1 MRRDVIAL
9 VLGLLAAGCTRDQ
22 WQRFPGPDDVIAL
35 FPWFANMHTGP
46 AIQPYKMP
54 LAPVEGTVPITGT
67 QPDLQITPATI
78 AAIDRLENPVLQTA
92 ESIERGRD
100 RYEIYCQVC
109 HGEEGAGDGPVAD
122 ALAGIVPSILTD
134 RARAYSDGYIYTL
147 INRGRAV
154 MPHYGDKIRGDDR
167 WHVVNY
173 VRVLQGAAR

>member
-1 MRRDVIAL
+1 
-9 VLGLLAAGCTRDQ
+9 LAAGCTRDQ

-35 FPWFANMHTGP
+35 FPWFSNMYTGP

-54 LAPVEGTVPITGT
+54 LAPVEGTVPITGV

-109 HGEEGAGDGPVAD
+109 HGDEGAGDGPVAD

-134 RARAYSDGYIYTL
+134 RAMAYSDGYMYTL